1 MNVVA
6 AAWIFVLS
14 LLPAPWRHAS
24 TDSAGVFILQSLGPL
39 FWEVL
44 GAIGLI
50 AWGLKEGSKG
60 RVNLGMAGFA
70 LAVISFYFS
79 ELMDKLG
86 RSTSLIGLGV
96 LLLVG
101 GWILERTRRRLIQ
114 RVQGA
119 TA

>member
-1 MNVVA
+1 
-6 AAWIFVLS
+6 
-14 LLPAPWRHAS
+14 
-24 TDSAGVFILQSLGPL
+24 
-39 FWEVL
+39 
-44 GAIGLI
+44 
-50 AWGLKEGSKG
+50 
-60 RVNLGMAGFA
+60 MAGFA
-70 LAVISFYFS
+70 LAIISFYFS

-101 GWILERTRRRLIQ
+101 GWLLERTRRRLIR